1 MIKTR
6 ISRSKYL
13 KVSEGFIVDTEG
25 NKLGNMIGG
34 FIKKIEITT
43 VKGADVTLE
52 VIQLQIAYEDESY
65 QINLPL
71 DTTGRGF
78 MLMIPNIDY
87 RNIIEIHTAKNEAGY
102 SYIWAT
108 QDGKTIKNFWTNED
122 PKDKPQWEKTEY
134 GKWDKSKE
142 LAYLKNITN
151 RYSQDLDN
159 YLSFIN

>member
-1 MIKTR
+1 MIQTR

-13 KVSEGFIVDTEG
+13 KISDGFIVDTEG

-34 FIKKIEITT
+34 FLKKIEITT
-43 VKGADVTLE
+43 VKGADVSLE
-52 VIQLQIAYEDESY
+52 VIQLQIAYENESY
-65 QINLPL
+65 QINLPV

-87 RNIIEIHTAKNEAGY
+87 TKIIEIHTAKNKDGY

-108 QDGKTIKNFWTNED
+108 QDGKSVKNYWTVDN
-122 PKDKPQWEKTEY
+122 PKDKPEWERNQF

-142 LAYLKNITN
+142 ILYLKKVTA

-159 YLSFIN
+159 YITENN